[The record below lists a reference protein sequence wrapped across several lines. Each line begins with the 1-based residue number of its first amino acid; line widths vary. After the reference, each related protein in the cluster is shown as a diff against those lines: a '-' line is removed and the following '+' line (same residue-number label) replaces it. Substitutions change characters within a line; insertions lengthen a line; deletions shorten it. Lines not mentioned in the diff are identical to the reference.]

1 VLQVSDAYLYSITAL
16 RLHNANTSSTTT
28 RSSASS
34 SNMYSST
41 SANNDDDTLAVADD
55 NGSVHII
62 SLQHGLLHTIDTPLR
77 KSKTVWS
84 VCAIDD
90 NR

>member
-16 RLHNANTSSTTT
+16 RSHNATT
-28 RSSASS
+28 RVSII
-34 SNMYSST
+34 NSST
-41 SANNDDDTLAVADD
+41 SANNTDDTLAVADD
-55 NGSVHII
+55 NGSVYIV
-62 SLQHGLLHTIDTPLR
+62 SLQHGLLQTINTPLK